1 MGICHLFQQAPP
13 SGLVVGTKH
22 EHLLRIFPVPK
33 DARSFKPKVDHPA
46 HRTFDRATAAVRV
59 ILEHIDEPTGP
70 PVISPARGPPAWEDA
85 RPGLDPG
92 YDPIAQPEPEVEFD
106 QRVQW

>member
-1 MGICHLFQQAPP
+1 
-13 SGLVVGTKH
+13 
-22 EHLLRIFPVPK
+22 
-33 DARSFKPKVDHPA
+33 
-46 HRTFDRATAAVRV
+46 VRV